1 MIFMPWVRDGG
12 AVGFF
17 ARKAGSAGS
26 ASMKG
31 AADHFFADYL
41 GSGRVMTDAVGNVE
55 QEWDYYPF
63 GGERVI
69 TDTLNDP
76 YTAGGESV

>member
-1 MIFMPWVRDGG
+1 
-12 AVGFF
+12 
-17 ARKAGSAGS
+17 
-26 ASMKG
+26 MKG

-76 YTAGGESV
+76 YTADGESV